1 MITTFELLYY
11 FQVISVGTVVLIV
24 DKFGRKLLLAISSFL
39 MCISIITLGVFF
51 YLDEHKNCNG
61 TIITNCEE
69 NSDID
74 PQTVEDIGWLPL
86 VCLIVN
92 FSAFSLGLGPLP
104 WVVNAEMFPQEA
116 KEKGSTITTL

>member
-1 MITTFELLYY
+1 M
-11 FQVISVGTVVLIV
+11 QVISVGTVVLIV

-69 NSDID
+69 NSNID

-86 VCLIVN
+86 VCLIIY
-92 FSAFSLGLGPLP
+92 APGFSLGLGPLP
-104 WVVNAEMFPQEA
+104 WAVNAEMFPQEA
-116 KEKGSTITTL
+116 KEKGSLLIAV